1 MDLNNHPLN
10 KAAWKWLRE
19 AKQTPDR
26 YSLHLLELAAWGLEH
41 GGQGD
46 WPARDRPAVELQ
58 VGYLCAWKPQ
68 DILIWLLSNPNG
80 PETAAEQADDLLVAL
95 RHASSPESAA
105 GMVLNAIYARQQAQL
120 PALQPAA
127 SELR

>member
-1 MDLNNHPLN
+1 MDVNNQPLN
-10 KAAWKWLRE
+10 KAAWMWLRE

-26 YSLHLLELAAWGLEH
+26 YSMHLLELAAWGLEH
-41 GGQGD
+41 GAYGD
-46 WPARDRPAVELQ
+46 WPERDRSALEQQ
-58 VGYLCAWKPQ
+58 VGHLCAWKPQ
-68 DILIWLLSNPNG
+68 DILTWLLSNPNG

-95 RHASSPESAA
+95 RQESSPESAA
-105 GMVLNAIYARQQAQL
+105 GVVLNAIYARQQTQH